1 MDSPLRHVLTLIAVV
16 AVLAW
21 GRAGTTTRTADG
33 GSADTATQEETTTE
47 ASPADA
53 EAALKDTSTK
63 PVIPKPTGT
72 PPRKL
77 VIEDIVKGK
86 GPGAKPGDT
95 VVVHYVGMN
104 FSNGQEFDASW
115 DAGAPFPVELGAG
128 AVIAGWDQGL
138 VGIREGGRR
147 KLIIPPELGYGAR
160 GLSARHPAQRDAR
173 VRRRRG
179 LDQLGNVARLTPQ
192 LHGFE
197 GLLLGGA
204 DAIPDDATALD
215 LGDLPEVLVYAE
227 PTPCA
232 ARSYIQMK
240 KDEIV
245 QVAHF
250 PDRRAPVGKDLEQAC
265 PPAADRIMPAVGSL
279 QLAQPRVPLHPGWM

>member
-1 MDSPLRHVLTLIAVV
+1 MRLRFAPYYGQKCNHVRIPRPMDSPLRYGLTLIAVV
-16 AVLAW
+16 AVLGVAAC
-21 GRAGTTTRTADG
+21 GGDDEDNGDG
-33 GSADTATQEETTTE
+33 GSADTATQEQTTTE

-115 DAGAPFPVELGAG
+115 DAGAPFPVDLGAG

-138 VGIREGGRR
+138 VGIRAGGRR
-147 KLIIPPELGYGAR
+147 ELIIPPELGYGAD
-160 GLSARHPAQRDAR
+160 GYPPDIPPNETLVFVVDA
-173 VRRRRG
+173 VSI
-179 LDQLGNVARLTPQ
+179 N
-192 LHGFE
+192 
-197 GLLLGGA
+197 
-204 DAIPDDATALD
+204 
-215 LGDLPEVLVYAE
+215 
-227 PTPCA
+227 
-232 ARSYIQMK
+232 
-240 KDEIV
+240 
-245 QVAHF
+245 
-250 PDRRAPVGKDLEQAC
+250 
-265 PPAADRIMPAVGSL
+265 
-279 QLAQPRVPLHPGWM
+279 